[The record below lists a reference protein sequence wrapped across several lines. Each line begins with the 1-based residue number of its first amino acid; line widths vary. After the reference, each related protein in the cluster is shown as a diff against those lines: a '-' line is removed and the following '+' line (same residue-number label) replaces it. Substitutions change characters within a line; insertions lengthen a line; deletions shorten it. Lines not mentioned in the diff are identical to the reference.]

1 MVIDFE
7 KLRAI
12 LLENGMHPTRAKN
25 MSDLIRQDMANWP
38 ELYADKQKRE
48 WAFERGFVPGCFGMY
63 GNAFNEQTYKNY
75 WSDFDYFM
83 AYPLNNHFIIWI
95 NDKLTLKY
103 MLNTPELS
111 RYMPEYYLYIENDGH
126 YTYLMDS
133 PEHIKK
139 DADYLLNLLKDKK
152 ILAFKPNRGSGGSGF
167 SFLQYENGKLYRDRK
182 QITMEEYEQFKSSI
196 NGYIVTEFIHQS
208 DEMEKI
214 YPTIASAFRIILY
227 KKIQND
233 PYAEPDYGCLLG
245 YARFATNKNRAASN
259 NDQGGLAVTIDWE
272 NGVYKGGFRGLKE
285 FWGDVDDVEEKG
297 FERHPDTGVVLNGER
312 IPNWDAVKKGLIDI
326 CRHMSSLDYFGMDV
340 ILTNDGFK
348 ICEIN
353 SSPSVGRGQ
362 HLYGKCCLDN
372 EDAINFAKS
381 KKRPCK
387 KSFIECIREATIED

>member
-1 MVIDFE
+1 MIIDFD

-12 LLENGMHPTRAKN
+12 LLENGMHPTRSKN
-25 MSDLIRQDMANWP
+25 MADLIRQDMANWP

-48 WAFERGFVPGCFGMY
+48 WAFERGFVPSCFGMY

-111 RYMPEYYLYIENDGH
+111 QYMPEYYLYIENDGH
-126 YTYLMDS
+126 YTCLMDS
-133 PEHIKK
+133 PAHIKK

-152 ILAFKPNRGSGGSGF
+152 ILAFKPNRGSGGFGF
-167 SFLQYENGKLYRDRK
+167 SFLQYENGKLFRDRK
-182 QITMEEYEQFKSSI
+182 EITMEEYEQFKTSI

-208 DEMEKI
+208 DDMERI
-214 YPTIASAFRIILY
+214 YPTIASALRIILY
-227 KKIQND
+227 KKQQHD
-233 PYAEPDYGCLLG
+233 PYQESDYGYLLG
-245 YARFATNKNRAASN
+245 YARFATSKNRAASN

-272 NGVYKGGFRGLKE
+272 NGVFKGGFRGLKE
-285 FWGDVDDVEEKG
+285 FWTHEGDVEEKG
-297 FERHPDTGVVLNGER
+297 FERHPDTGVALNGEK
-312 IPNWDAVKKGLIDI
+312 IPNWDAVKKGLLDI

-362 HLYGKCCLDN
+362 HYYGKCCLDN